1 MTVRGIRAL
10 TELAIAMFDATRD
23 TANILGNNFRSG
35 FDDPILDGALFPN
48 GAIPELYNGPAL
60 SQAVEAI
67 GADPEMEPLLPRDGE
82 FDPSLSTA
90 MGGSRQDFQ
99 SLIRSLVASAL
110 RMMYFDSTE
119 QTHSVLIEH
128 TLRNYES
135 LKRVARGDAIP
146 IRIIHGIGGVV
157 LPPGAQI
164 VTPWGTVKPAP
175 QPVNPVFYGMN
186 AFRPPT
192 TALLLR
198 DYTTTVTVS
207 RDEFPR
213 PAPDADLFA
222 TAQRITELLPLSFA
236 LSIEGDRHCAPML
249 TFTTSVQPFTAS
261 FGATSSGRLGP
272 PWQQIILEE
281 RDIPAVEDWARRI
294 NSRHVENLQVT
305 ARRIVSAIA
314 ERTDRS
320 DALVD
325 AVMAWES
332 LVGTKNETV
341 FRVTAALSKLLA
353 TAPDER
359 RSLRKD
365 LASTYDT
372 RSRVVHGDV
381 VDEAKVTLEA
391 DKAIE
396 VALAATRALYRRAPE
411 WLTYTSSDRA
421 DRLILEE

>member
-1 MTVRGIRAL
+1 
-10 TELAIAMFDATRD
+10 MFDATRD
-23 TANILGNNFRSG
+23 IADTLRNNFRTG
-35 FDDPILDGALFPN
+35 FGDPILDGALFPN
-48 GAIPELYNGPAL
+48 GAIPELYGGPAL
-60 SQAVEAI
+60 TQAVEAL
-67 GADPEMEPLLPRDGE
+67 GADPTMEPLLPREGE

-90 MGGSRQDFQ
+90 MGGSRQDFRG
-99 SLIRSLVASAL
+99 LVKSLVASAL
-110 RMMYFDSTE
+110 RIMYFDSAE
-119 QTHSVLIEH
+119 QTHSVLIEQV
-128 TLRNYES
+128 LRNYES
-135 LKRVARGDAIP
+135 LKRVARGEP
-146 IRIIHGIGGVV
+146 ISVRIIHGIGGVI
-157 LPPGAQI
+157 LPPEARI
-164 VTPWGTVKPAP
+164 VTPWGTVTPAP
-175 QPVNPVFYGMN
+175 QPVNPVLYGMN

-198 DYTTTVTVS
+198 DYTTTVAVS

-213 PAPDADLFA
+213 PAPDAELFA

-236 LSIEGDRHCAPML
+236 LAIEGDRHCAPML
-249 TFTTSVQPFTAS
+249 TFTTAVQPFTAS

-272 PWQQIILEE
+272 PWQQTTVEKS
-281 RDIPAVEDWARRI
+281 DVPAVEDWARRI

-353 TAPDER
+353 TSPSER
-359 RSLRKD
+359 RSLRRE
-365 LASTYDT
+365 LANTYDI

-381 VDEAKVTLEA
+381 VDDGKVSLEA
-391 DKAIE
+391 DNAIE
-396 VALAATRALYRRAPE
+396 VALSATRALYRRAPE
-411 WLTYTSSDRA
+411 WLTYTSNERA